1 MSNIKKIVTNKV
13 AECVRRLRSP
23 EKYKS
28 LDFLCEY
35 LGKEVYLN
43 DKAQPLGKMIVTQV
57 CTWHSSHFSKNSI
70 CLYYIN
76 PVYGKTLCGEY
87 GEEVLK
93 LASRNGAKVFITDKA
108 IDNVPCIVSN
118 NPLLTYAKL
127 CRYYR
132 ELSTVSITAVSG
144 SIGKTT
150 VKNMIASVYAKKYKT
165 VFSEANT
172 NTKTKVGFAIQHIP
186 SKAEKM
192 IQEVHE
198 GEPGETQY
206 ISVMLNPNVYVITTI
221 DKSHLE
227 FFESADKIVEEV
239 CSFTK
244 NMPKEGKVI
253 VNSDEFERYDLLNGR
268 TVIKVSVS
276 KADADFYSDT
286 INIDEDGLTFY
297 VNVKKDGG
305 RYFVRLNNIYAV
317 HNVQCALLAFAAGYC
332 EGVEPEKIVKGLAEY
347 KTEGVRQN
355 IMRTKDGVVV
365 YADCYNAVA
374 KSMKSAIDACD
385 LIPIKGKRIAVLGDV
400 EEVGEMSEA
409 MHKEIIEYV
418 NSSKFDELLLV
429 GEKMKKAIETSS
441 VRDTLDVSWNTTND
455 ELVKRVKRVAKNG
468 DLVLFKASHSGN
480 LDKCIVKVW
489 PELKKDVA
497 VYGIAFNKWITKSLF
512 Y

>member
-1 MSNIKKIVTNKV
+1 MSNIKKIVINKV
-13 AECVRRLRSP
+13 AECVRRFRSP

-28 LDFLCEY
+28 LEFLCAY
-35 LGKEVYLN
+35 LGEEVYLN
-43 DKAQPLGKMIVTQV
+43 DKAQSLGKMIVTQV
-57 CTWHSSHFSKNSI
+57 CTWYSSYFSKNSI

-76 PVYGKTLCGEY
+76 PVYGKTLY
-87 GEEVLK
+87 GENGAKVLK
-93 LASRNGAKVFITDKA
+93 QASENGAKVFITDKP
-108 IDNVPCIVSN
+108 IDDVPCIISN

-132 ELSTVSITAVSG
+132 ELSTASITAVSG

-150 VKNMIASVYAKKYKT
+150 VKNMIAAVYTKKYKT
-165 VFSEANT
+165 VFSGANT
-172 NTKTKVGFAIQHIP
+172 NTKTKVGYAVQHIP

-206 ISVMLNPNVYVITTI
+206 ISVMLNPNMYVITTI
-221 DKSHLE
+221 DNSHLK
-227 FFESADKIVEEV
+227 FFGTAEKIVEEV
-239 CSFTK
+239 CSFTR
-244 NMPKEGKVI
+244 NMPKDGKVV

-268 TVIKVSVS
+268 TVIKVSNSNVN
-276 KADADFYSDT
+276 ADFYSDT
-286 INIDEDGLTFY
+286 INIDEAGLSFY

-305 RYFVRLNNIYAV
+305 RYLVRLNNIFAV

-374 KSMKSAIDACD
+374 KSMKSAINACD
-385 LIPIKGKRIAVLGDV
+385 IIPVKGKRIAVLGDV

-418 NSSKFDELLLV
+418 NSSKFDELMLV
-429 GEKMKKAIETSS
+429 GEKMKKAIEASS
-441 VRDTLDVSWNTTND
+441 VRDTLDVSWNASND

-489 PELKKDVA
+489 PELKKEVA
-497 VYGIAFNKWITKSLF
+497 VNSVAFNKWNTKSLF

>member
-1 MSNIKKIVTNKV
+1 MSNIKKIITYKV

-23 EKYKS
+23 KKYKS
-28 LDFLCEY
+28 LEFLCEY
-35 LGKEVYLN
+35 LGGDVYLN
-43 DKAQPLGKMIVTQV
+43 DAAVLIKKMIITQV
-57 CTWHSSHFSKNSI
+57 CTLKSPYIRKNSI
-70 CLYYIN
+70 CLFYRN
-76 PVYGKTLCGEY
+76 PVHGEY
-87 GEEVLK
+87 GEQDLK
-93 LASRNGAKVFITDKA
+93 QAKEKGAAVFITNKPL
-108 IDNVPCIVSN
+108 DNLPCVISN
-118 NPLLTYAKL
+118 NPLETFAKL

-132 ELSTVSITAVSG
+132 DLSAVSVTAVSG

-150 VKNMIASVYAKKYKT
+150 VKNMIASVYATKYNTTFIK
-165 VFSEANT
+165 ANH
-172 NTKTKVGFAIQHIP
+172 NTKSDVGFAVQHIP
-186 SKAEKM
+186 TRVEKM

-198 GEPGETQY
+198 GEPDESQY
-206 ISVMLNPNVYVITTI
+206 MSLMLKPDVYVITTI

-227 FFESADKIVEEV
+227 FFESADRIVEEV

-244 NMPKEGKVI
+244 NMPLEGKVI
-253 VNSDEFERYDLLNGR
+253 VNSDEFDRYDLLNER
-268 TVIKVSVS
+268 TIIKISNS
-276 KADADFYSDT
+276 DTNADFYSDT
-286 INIDEDGLTFY
+286 INIDEAGLSFY

-305 RYFVRLNNIYAV
+305 RYLVRLNNIFAV

-374 KSMKSAIDACD
+374 KSMKSAINACD
-385 LIPIKGKRIAVLGDV
+385 IIPVKGKRIAVLGDV

-418 NSSKFDELLLV
+418 NSSKFDELMLV
-429 GEKMKKAIETSS
+429 GEKMKKAIEASS
-441 VRDTLDVSWNTTND
+441 VRDTLDVSWNASND

-489 PELKKDVA
+489 PELKKEVA
-497 VYGIAFNKWITKSLF
+497 VNSVAFNKWNTKSLF